1 MHEVCDVHTRAP
13 APVLYYVEENPEEF
27 ENCLLHRQELTLR
40 EYAAWCEHRSSV
52 ARKMAVCFRHIID
65 KQMDCILG
73 KHESTASSPV
83 VIEETENQS
92 HEEEDSVERYRPN
105 VVVIGEDENDYD
117 NRDRESESE
126 EHEPLLVAEEP
137 HRRDTKRR
145 RKKVKQPDETRN
157 RGTWSYPIH
166 DQSYYYPRR
175 EKDTCDSY
183 PYTKRCNMRALAT
196 DDVQTLPT
204 VLKKLEPVFRKHH
217 YEPPHTELHHE
228 PTYASPST
236 PVSRL
241 PVRDPLY
248 DLLDELRIQAPDLH
262 AQLAQAQQD
271 RHRKSSEAQA
281 LTLELSKKKAEC
293 KQNQQR
299 IQDAKGEQK
308 TLSAKVSELERQ
320 LSLASHSKT
329 TRKHSLKKSQTEQ
342 KTNQDKFVKL
352 KQEIAWADMDSKRLA
367 K

>member
-1 MHEVCDVHTRAP
+1 MTMHLKYFFMNAFFFVIAEAHRRGTIMLPGSTRPPDFPKCSNVDRVVGGCRDKMASYFHRHRRGIS
-13 APVLYYVEENPEEF
+13 VDNPEEF

-65 KQMDCILG
+65 KQMRSLSQSVLSKGIQRFQDCILG

-175 EKDTCDSY
+175 EKGLGNET
-183 PYTKRCNMRALAT
+183 
-196 DDVQTLPT
+196 
-204 VLKKLEPVFRKHH
+204 
-217 YEPPHTELHHE
+217 
-228 PTYASPST
+228 SPSLNATVEIPPT
-236 PVSRL
+236 PI
-241 PVRDPLY
+241 
-248 DLLDELRIQAPDLH
+248 EM
-262 AQLAQAQQD
+262 
-271 RHRKSSEAQA
+271 
-281 LTLELSKKKAEC
+281 
-293 KQNQQR
+293 
-299 IQDAKGEQK
+299 AKPMTKPPPATTQK
-308 TLSAKVSELERQ
+308 
-320 LSLASHSKT
+320 
-329 TRKHSLKKSQTEQ
+329 
-342 KTNQDKFVKL
+342 
-352 KQEIAWADMDSKRLA
+352 
-367 K
+367 